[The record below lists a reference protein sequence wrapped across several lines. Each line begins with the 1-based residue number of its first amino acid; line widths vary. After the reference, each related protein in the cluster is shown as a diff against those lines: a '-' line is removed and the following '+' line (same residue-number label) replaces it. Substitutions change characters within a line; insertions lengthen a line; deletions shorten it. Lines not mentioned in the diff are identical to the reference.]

1 MRVALRPESIR
12 EHPCFASLLRTRPGS
27 GLALT
32 GQLPEGGHGMGEES
46 KVQLKLKCYFECNW
60 KS

>member
-1 MRVALRPESIR
+1 MGALSVQVALRPESIR

-32 GQLPEGGHGMGEES
+32 GQLPEGGRDGRGIQGPIKTQM
-46 KVQLKLKCYFECNW
+46 LF
-60 KS
+60 